1 MENYEQNTEQQ
12 TVEDLLSQAAENA
25 ILQDEEEQKENMV
38 KIGKR
43 WHESHTDRRTVRSFL
58 KKYQEKKI
66 ILPLCQRL
74 YVWNEKARTELLDS
88 VERGLL
94 CGSIELATRE
104 GNDEIQYLCD
114 GLQRMTSLLLLSN
127 DPSLTEEQRKKV
139 LDYQLTS
146 ECVYDL
152 NDDEMALWFLRL
164 NSGITVA
171 SATKERA
178 KLPEAVRNEVIK
190 LSGSEF
196 FRNIA
201 DKANATFSK
210 NSHSDIITYNALL
223 AAAGIEMGDNKAKA
237 LCSRLT
243 EHEAD
248 ITANTEKAEQLI
260 ERVEQIYNS
269 LADDQ
274 IKRSM
279 NANFVSVLVYVIQN
293 NNFTN
298 EQYNDMIN
306 HIFENS
312 RAVKEY
318 SETTRNGAG
327 DADKLKKRYDVI
339 VNILKGNA

>member
-1 MENYEQNTEQQ
+1 M
-12 TVEDLLSQAAENA
+12 
-25 ILQDEEEQKENMV
+25 
-38 KIGKR
+38 
-43 WHESHTDRRTVRSFL
+43 
-58 KKYQEKKI
+58 
-66 ILPLCQRL
+66 
-74 YVWNEKARTELLDS
+74 
-88 VERGLL
+88 L

-114 GLQRMTSLLLLSN
+114 GLQRLTSLLLLSN
-127 DPSLTEEQRKKV
+127 SKELTEEQRKIV

-146 ECVYDL
+146 ECVYGL

-171 SATKERA
+171 AAIKERA
-178 KLPEAVRNEVIK
+178 KLPESIRNEVIK

-223 AAAGIEMGDNKAKA
+223 AAAEIDIGDNKAKT

-248 ITANTEKAEQLI
+248 ITDNTAKAEQI
-260 ERVEQIYNS
+260 IKKVEQIYSS
-269 LADDQ
+269 LSDDQ

-279 NANFVSVLVYVIQN
+279 NANFISVLVYVIQK

-306 HIFENS
+306 NIFENN
-312 RAVKEY
+312 RAIKEY